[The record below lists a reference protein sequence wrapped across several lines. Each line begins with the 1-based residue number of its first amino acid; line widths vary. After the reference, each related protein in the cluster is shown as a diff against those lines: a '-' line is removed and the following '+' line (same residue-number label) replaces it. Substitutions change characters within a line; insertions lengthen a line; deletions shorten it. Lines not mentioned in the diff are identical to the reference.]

1 MSKPLHVTMSSRAS
15 HPTSYAAMHLFGFIE
30 DSADRNLLYNK
41 CMQDCVSDLRL
52 GASELVD
59 AFLTCTL
66 W

>member
-1 MSKPLHVTMSSRAS
+1 
-15 HPTSYAAMHLFGFIE
+15 MHLFGFIE